1 MSREAAYAIVQRAAL
16 RAADERS
23 SLRDLLALDA
33 DVAKRLS
40 LTDLDACFDDAA
52 HLRHVPT
59 VIARLDSLEAEIHAT
74 R

>member
-1 MSREAAYAIVQRAAL
+1 MFEKN

-23 SLRDLLALDA
+23 PLRGLLALDPE
-33 DVAKRLS
+33 VATRMS